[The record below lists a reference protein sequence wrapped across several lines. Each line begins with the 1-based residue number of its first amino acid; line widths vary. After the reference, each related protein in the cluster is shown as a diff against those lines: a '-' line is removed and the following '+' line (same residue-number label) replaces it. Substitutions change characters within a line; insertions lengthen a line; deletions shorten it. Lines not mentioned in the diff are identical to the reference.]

1 MKCTIAE
8 TVYGY
13 FALNEDGLIIETSI
27 PTQQTDLILEFSST
41 LVSSEDGV
49 VPQSVLD
56 MISRLIQD
64 GYEEIQIESPEW
76 MKYLT
81 SKGIA
86 KIQLIENSP
95 TLKSFRENFFSVIET
110 QAISFPVQKEKI
122 SEYLKEISETILKY
136 KVAEHSEQRDIHIK
150 KAVETIVDI
159 NKSLNL
165 LMARLREWYGLHFPE
180 ITTSTIPDGALY
192 AALIKRFGSRDQ
204 WNEDVLI
211 SEFKFQPEFAKK
223 LVERSRRSMG
233 GNFSPID
240 IGKIQQLATK
250 IVDLYAEKANIEQY
264 LENTL
269 KEVAPNITYIIGPSL
284 AGSLIALAGSLE
296 KLSKMP
302 SSTIQIIGA
311 EKALF
316 KSLKYGLDTPKHG
329 VIFQWH
335 KIRAAKYFQRGHIA
349 RLLAG
354 KLAICAK
361 VDYFKGAFI
370 ADKIAEDIER
380 KINAIKTRITK
391 PPEVKKKGQTSEN
404 QKGQAQGQE
413 KHAKHNKQAGRPHF
427 DKKEKQKGKRDK
439 TFSYTKSKSQRGGGN

>member
-8 TVYGY
+8 TVFGY

-27 PTQQTDLILEFSST
+27 PTQQSDLIIEFSST
-41 LVSSEDGV
+41 LVSSEDGN
-49 VPQSVLD
+49 VPPSVLD
-56 MISRLIQD
+56 MISRLKQD
-64 GYEEIQIESPEW
+64 GYDEIYVESPEW
-76 MKYLT
+76 MKSFIT
-81 SKGIA
+81 KGISN
-86 KIQLIENSP
+86 IQSTENSN
-95 TLKSFRENFFSVIET
+95 TLKYFRENFFTIIAN
-110 QAISFPVQKEKI
+110 QAISFPIQKEKQT
-122 SEYLKEISETILKY
+122 EFLKDISETILKY

-192 AALIKRFGSRDQ
+192 ASLIKRFGSRDQ
-204 WNEDVLI
+204 WNEEVLI
-211 SEFKFQPEFAKK
+211 SEFQFQPEFAKK
-223 LVERSRRSMG
+223 IVERSRRSMG
-233 GNFSPID
+233 GTFSPLD
-240 IGKIQQLATK
+240 IGRIQELAKK
-250 IVDLYAEKANIEQY
+250 IVALYEEKENIEKY

-269 KEVAPNITYIIGPSL
+269 KEVAPNITFIIGPSL

-296 KLSKMP
+296 KLSRMP

-370 ADKIAEDIER
+370 ADKIAEDIEK

-391 PPEVKKKGQTSEN
+391 PPEAKKKAQANEN
-404 QKGQAQGQE
+404 QKNQE
-413 KHAKHNKQAGRPHF
+413 KYGKYNKQGGRPHF

-439 TFSYTKSKSQRGGGN
+439 SFSYTKSKSQRGGGN